1 MLNSSAGPLRP
12 RVLIVDDALAR
23 PETALGSAAL
33 NLVSA
38 LETRNVEVAKALSLA
53 DGTAIV
59 GYDASLAS
67 VMLNWNLSDNDA
79 ATHAEAAALLSRL
92 RERHAATPVFLLAD
106 RKSTRGSMTIEIA
119 EMVDEFVWLL
129 EDTADFV
136 AGRVLAA
143 IKRYRAQL
151 LPPYARVLAEYSQL
165 REHSWSAPGH
175 QGGIAFTKH
184 PAGRAFFDFLG
195 ENSFRIDM
203 GIERGVL
210 GSLLDHT
217 GQVAESEKY
226 AARVFGAHR
235 SYSGV
240 VGTSGSNRSI
250 IQACM
255 KEDDIVVDRNCHK
268 SIEQGLMLTGRGWPT
283 WFPPGTATA
292 SDRFLLP
299 RWKRRQPRQGE
310 GGTAHPRLRRPEAGL
325 CGSRTAPTTG
335 SATTRCGRRLRSKI
349 ERPDSF
355 RRSLGTGAL
364 QSDVRELL
372 CHAGRS
378 GRPYRSDG
386 LRHALDAQA
395 SRGALAVL
403 IHSCARR

>member
-1 MLNSSAGPLRP
+1 
-12 RVLIVDDALAR
+12 
-23 PETALGSAAL
+23 
-33 NLVSA
+33 
-38 LETRNVEVAKALSLA
+38 
-53 DGTAIV
+53 
-59 GYDASLAS
+59 
-67 VMLNWNLSDNDA
+67 MLNWNLGQNDA
-79 ATHAEAAALLSRL
+79 ATHAEAAALLPGCAS
-92 RERHAATPVFLLAD
+92 AMPATPVFLLAD
-106 RKSTRGSMTIEIA
+106 RKGTRGSMTIEVA

-217 GQVAESEKY
+217 GPIAESEKY

-250 IQACM
+250 MQACM
-255 KEDDIVVDRNCHK
+255 KEDDLVVLDRNCHK
-268 SIEQGLMLTGRGWPT
+268 SIEQGLMLTGAR
-283 WFPPGTATA
+283 PGLHGADPQPLRHHRT
-292 SDRFLLP
+292 DLP
-299 RWKRRQPRQGE
+299 IGDGCEDDPRQGE
-310 GGTAHPRLRRPEAGL
+310 GGIADPRLRGPEAGL
-325 CGSRTAPTTG
+325 RG
-335 SATTRCGRRLRSKI
+335 
-349 ERPDSF
+349 PDEQH
-355 RRSLGTGAL
+355 L
-364 QSDVRELL
+364 
-372 CHAGRS
+372 
-378 GRPYRSDG
+378 
-386 LRHALDAQA
+386 
-395 SRGALAVL
+395 
-403 IHSCARR
+403 